1 MKVLIVDDQIS
12 VHQFLA
18 KAIDWSFY
26 GVHRLNY
33 AFNGQEALELI
44 LNDCPDMVILDIKMP
59 VMTGLEL
66 LQELTIRNI
75 QLKAIILSAY
85 HEFEYAQEAMKYGVK
100 NYILKPIDPE
110 KLESAMASLIAEK
123 QFEIK
128 KLAEH
133 CLSEI
138 IREIRTPN
146 PSLIDVMKNIFTH
159 LSFER
164 YLVAVISC
172 RQSVSD
178 PTVHSLLEELNKV
191 EYPNLITTA
200 SAFGQFYFII
210 PMVSFQPEVTNCQ
223 PFIKLLSEWNRKY
236 PEMGLIIGF
245 SKSSAAVSDICTLF
259 DQALKALQMSFY
271 NPGPIFYPSSSLFG
285 SPSENILSKL
295 ETNILNS
302 IQMSFPEEKLLA
314 QIKEFFNHFR
324 SEKILPD
331 IVYQSCYDLLLFLKL
346 NVPDFDEKK
355 SWNADFGLESYRKLR
370 TIEELEAT
378 FTRNLLSL
386 SQSISPGSTKVEK
399 NIIHQIKCYAEKC
412 YGEDLS
418 LDTVA
423 TKFFI
428 SKYRLSRLFKK
439 ETGEN
444 YWDFVTR
451 VRMEKALFLLTH
463 SNLKTYEVASKVG
476 YEDICY
482 FSTLF
487 KKFFGKSPK
496 NFRQSA
502 AGDNHPSI

>member
-18 KAIDWSFY
+18 RAIDWSFY
-26 GVHRLNY
+26 GVNQPIY
-33 AFNGQEALELI
+33 VFNGQEALEII
-44 LNDCPDMVILDIKMP
+44 LDDCPDMVILDIKMP

-66 LQELTIRNI
+66 LQELNTRNI
-75 QLKAIILSAY
+75 QPKTIILSAY

-110 KLESAMASLIAEK
+110 QLESAMASLIAEK

-128 KLAEH
+128 KLAEQ

-138 IREIRTPN
+138 AHEIPIPN
-146 PSLIDVMKNIFTH
+146 PSLIDDMGNIFIH
-159 LSFER
+159 LNFER

-172 RQSVSD
+172 RQSASEL
-178 PTVHSLLEELNKV
+178 TVQSLLKDLKKV
-191 EYPNLITTA
+191 EYPNLITTS
-200 SAFGQFYFII
+200 SALGQFYLII
-210 PMVSFQPEVTNCQ
+210 PMVSFQPEVANCQ
-223 PFIKLLSEWNRKY
+223 PFINLLLDWNRTY
-236 PEMGLIIGF
+236 QELDLIIGF
-245 SKSSAAVSDICTLF
+245 SRSSSAVSDIYTLF
-259 DQALKALQMSFY
+259 DQALKALEMSFY
-271 NPGPIFYPSSSLFG
+271 NPGPIFYPSSSLLG
-285 SPSENILSKL
+285 SLSDNTLKKL

-302 IQMSFPEEKLLA
+302 IQMSFPEEKLLI
-314 QIKEFFNHFR
+314 QIKKFFDFFR
-324 SEKILPD
+324 SQKISPN
-331 IVYQSCYDLLLFLKL
+331 IVYRSCYDLLLFVKL
-346 NVPDFDEKK
+346 NFPNFDEKK
-355 SWNADFGLESYRKLR
+355 AWNADFSLESYRKLR
-370 TIEELEAT
+370 TIEELEVT
-378 FTRNLLSL
+378 FTRNLLSF
-386 SQSISPGSTKVEK
+386 SPSISPDSAKVER
-399 NIIHQIKCYAEKC
+399 NIILQIKYYAEKC
-412 YGEDLS
+412 YDEDLS
-418 LDTVA
+418 LDAVA

-502 AGDNHPSI
+502 AGENHPSN

>member
-1 MKVLIVDDQIS
+1 MKILIVDDQIS

-26 GVHRLNY
+26 GVDQPIY
-33 AFNGQEALELI
+33 AFNGQEALEII

-66 LQELTIRNI
+66 LQELNIRNI
-75 QLKAIILSAY
+75 QLKTIILSAY
-85 HEFEYAQEAMKYGVK
+85 HEFEYAQEAMKCGVK

-138 IREIRTPN
+138 IHEIRIPN
-146 PSLIDVMKNIFTH
+146 LSLIDVMKNIFIH
-159 LSFER
+159 LNFER

-172 RQSVSD
+172 RHSLSD
-178 PTVHSLLEELNKV
+178 PTVHLMLKNLNKI

-200 SAFGQFYFII
+200 TALGQFYLVI
-210 PMVSFQPEVTNCQ
+210 PMVPFQPEVANCQ
-223 PFIKLLSEWNRKY
+223 PFIKLLLDWNRTY
-236 PEMGLIIGF
+236 QELDLIIGF
-245 SKSSAAVSDICTLF
+245 SKSSITVSDIYTLF
-259 DQALKALQMSFY
+259 DQALNALEMSFY
-271 NPGPIFYPSSSLFG
+271 NPGPIFYPSSSLLG
-285 SPSENILSKL
+285 SPSDNTLNKL
-295 ETNILNS
+295 ETNILNN
-302 IQMSFPEEKLLA
+302 IQMSFPEERLLI
-314 QIKEFFNHFR
+314 QIKKFFDYFR
-324 SEKILPD
+324 GERIFPN
-331 IVYQSCYDLLLFLKL
+331 IVCQSCYDLLLFVKL
-346 NVPDFDEKK
+346 NFPDFDEKK
-355 SWNADFGLESYRKLR
+355 SWNADFSLESYRKLR

-378 FTRNLLSL
+378 FTRNLLSF
-386 SQSISPGSTKVEK
+386 SQSISSGSTKIER

-418 LDTVA
+418 LDAVA

-476 YEDICY
+476 YEDISY

-502 AGDNHPSI
+502 EGDNHLSM